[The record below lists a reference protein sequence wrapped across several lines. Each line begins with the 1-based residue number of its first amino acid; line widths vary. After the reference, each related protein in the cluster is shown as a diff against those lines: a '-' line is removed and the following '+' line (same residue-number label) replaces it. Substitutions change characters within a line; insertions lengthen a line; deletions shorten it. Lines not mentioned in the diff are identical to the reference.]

1 MDVTKLDEG
10 EYTCIAKNKAGE
22 SEKEL
27 SLKVFV
33 KPKIT
38 YIVNRTASEMEEQV
52 TVTCE
57 ASGDPTPTISWS
69 YETLAHMDAL
79 LRNSE
84 YLSPA
89 FQCQAPM
96 RSMCIEHISQLV
108 SRLSLLSLLVV
119 GPLGD
124 GLASL
129 IRVWPGRVPRGATRP
144 PHQAISGESRPQ
156 AWLQGGTLAPPYRAM
171 SRALIY

>member
-1 MDVTKLDEG
+1 NGVELRDEEKYTFNEDGSEMTIMDVTKLDEG

-69 YETLAHMDAL
+69 YGEQVFAEGDQAHL
-79 LRNSE
+79 NRI
-84 YLSPA
+84 Y
-89 FQCQAPM
+89 QA
-96 RSMCIEHISQLV
+96 S
-108 SRLSLLSLLVV
+108 
-119 GPLGD
+119 
-124 GLASL
+124 
-129 IRVWPGRVPRGATRP
+129 WTRP
-144 PHQAISGESRPQ
+144 EQHKVF
-156 AWLQGGTLAPPYRAM
+156 
-171 SRALIY
+171 